1 VQTFC
6 TSAVH
11 HPVRG
16 SLRQQDLLVQRTVQ
30 TGSAELWI
38 SYAEILAAVVENE
51 IRVINLIRRVQN
63 KTKCWKFMQI
73 SSCVLK
79 TRAVKCTDLVF
90 WPSLYVRM
98 KQKMMWW
105 QWHKLNRM
113 QIICTSLKT
122 DDHASTSSLNFYRPD
137 AFSDA
142 QPTVS
147 KHWRQNVTNTSLN
160 KMYSIFSE
168 TWKFKNLNLKSSV
181 SNMWTPI
188 GYRTSCQWRELC
200 SLEVN
205 LLPNE
210 WKSENLVI
218 IKCINSHFIVDF
230 VLQ

>member
-1 VQTFC
+1 VC
-6 TSAVH
+6 RIKRS
-11 HPVRG
+11 
-16 SLRQQDLLVQRTVQ
+16 
-30 TGSAELWI
+30 
-38 SYAEILAAVVENE
+38 VEN
-51 IRVINLIRRVQN
+51 LCKFLHAFWRREQSN
-63 KTKCWKFMQI
+63 
-73 SSCVLK
+73 VL
-79 TRAVKCTDLVF
+79 TWFSGLACTYE
-90 WPSLYVRM
+90 WS
-98 KQKMMWW
+98 KKMMWW